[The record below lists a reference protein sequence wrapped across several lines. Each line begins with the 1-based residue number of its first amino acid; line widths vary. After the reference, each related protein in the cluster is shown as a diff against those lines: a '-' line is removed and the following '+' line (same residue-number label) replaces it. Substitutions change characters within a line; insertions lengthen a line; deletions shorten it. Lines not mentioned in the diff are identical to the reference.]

1 MRLPRHCIGHS
12 GSNMLAMNYLTLPLQ
27 FKTLRAT
34 VSELGGKHVLLD
46 AGWTIGVS
54 GSDVE
59 TYLDNFARDP
69 LTGANGGFHH
79 DGDHFIVSHKDAK
92 LALPAEDGLKL
103 VSFLQEH
110 FSQS

>member
-1 MRLPRHCIGHS
+1 MPGMDH
-12 GSNMLAMNYLTLPLQ
+12 LTLPLEINN
-27 FKTLRAT
+27 LRAT

-54 GSDVE
+54 GGDVR

-79 DGDHFIVSHKDAK
+79 DGDRFVVSHKDAK
-92 LALPAEDGLKL
+92 LALPPKDGLKL
-103 VSFLQEH
+103 VGFLKEH
-110 FSQS
+110 FSQA